1 MSILS
6 RMKGMWSG
14 LVSLL
19 KDAESVEP
27 NPKPT
32 IVLGKGTRPDVRAAF
47 EADPNYEVVDG
58 KPMPRI
64 PTMSTLDGWMR
75 GAYVL
80 PGRLRGNGYVH
91 NETFDVGINRAKRAI
106 KAIKNKR
113 ERRAAR
119 TRFIR
124 QLRVSGIKD

>member
-14 LVSLL
+14 LVSML
-19 KDAESVEP
+19 KESVEP
-27 NPKPT
+27 N
-32 IVLGKGTRPDVRAAF
+32 
-47 EADPNYEVVDG
+47 YEVV
-58 KPMPRI
+58 
-64 PTMSTLDGWMR
+64 R
-75 GAYVL
+75 GAHVL

-106 KAIKNKR
+106 KAIKDKR

-119 TRFIR
+119 TRFIQR
-124 QLRVSGIKD
+124 LRSSGIKS

>member
-1 MSILS
+1 MRILS

-14 LVSLL
+14 LVSMM

-47 EADPNYEVVDG
+47 EADPNYEVVDD
-58 KPMPRI
+58 KPIPR
-64 PTMSTLDGWMR
+64 TLLSKLLG
-75 GAYVL
+75 YV
-80 PGRLRGNGYVH
+80 PRTEKHVRLRGHGYVQG
-91 NETFDVGINRAKRAI
+91 ETFDVGINRAKRAI
-106 KAIKNKR
+106 KSIKNKR